1 MERVDLSAARSEP
14 RCRWCGQGLSA
25 LARGRGDVCDA
36 MDCRRHAVD
45 ARVAARRAGHLAR
58 VRAAAGA
65 GNAPELA
72 DAPVLWLRR
81 HAAEVEAPPQDDV
94 DALRAHLMA
103 LEADA
108 PDEPAFAPDD
118 PPAPAIA
125 GALCALC
132 RGRCCRAGLRGK
144 AFIEARQLRAWL
156 AQWPKARWQDAVD
169 HWLGLVAPEHL
180 AGSCLFHST
189 TGCTLPRER
198 RSEVCNGFACDSL
211 EQVRDS
217 AAAAPGV
224 EVLVGIVAPDAGD
237 ETLVAVR
244 LSAQGSR
251 PLPEPPAA
259 GQLP

>member
-1 MERVDLSAARSEP
+1 MRV
-14 RCRWCGQGLSA
+14 
-25 LARGRGDVCDA
+25 
-36 MDCRRHAVD
+36 
-45 ARVAARRAGHLAR
+45 
-58 VRAAAGA
+58 AAGA
-65 GNAPELA
+65 G

-81 HAAEVEAPPQDDV
+81 HATEVEAPPQDDV

-103 LEADA
+103 LEADT

-156 AQWPKARWQDAVD
+156 AQRPEACWRDAVD

-180 AGSCLFHST
+180 AGSCLFHAT

-198 RSEVCNGFACDSL
+198 RSEVCNGFACDAL
-211 EQVRDS
+211 EQACDS
-217 AAAAPGV
+217 AAAAPRI

-244 LSAQGSR
+244 LSARGSR